1 MSVGKVM
8 TYEEMAR
15 EFAEEW
21 VFVIDPVVD
30 EEMNIVR
37 GRVGGHDRDREKVYD
52 EALRVRPKSSAFLC
66 FISPKPNT
74 GFAF

>member
-8 TYEEMAR
+8 TYDEMAR
-15 EFAEEW
+15 EFAEQW

-30 EEMNIVR
+30 EDMNIVR
-37 GRVGGHDRDREKVYD
+37 GIVGGHSHSRDAVYD
-52 EALRVRPKSSAFLC
+52 EAIRTKPKKSAFLC
-66 FISPKPNT
+66 FISPKPGT